1 VNRARTTG
9 SAEARLIPVA
19 EPGPAVDRGRFD
31 QTGRWSAPPAHWADE
46 ADDRI
51 HAAMLAERIRSAL
64 DELPSRQR
72 QVVIL
77 RDVEGLGSEEVSS
90 MLAITEG
97 NQRVL
102 LHRGRS
108 RLRQVLESH
117 YDRPSA

>member
-1 VNRARTTG
+1 MSIDLRRKGAAMTV
-9 SAEARLIPVA
+9 
-19 EPGPAVDRGRFD
+19 VDPGRFD
-31 QTGRWSAPPAHWADE
+31 PAGHWAAPLTHWADD

-51 HAAMLAERIRSAL
+51 CAAALAERISSAL

-77 RDVEGLGSEEVSS
+77 RDVEGLGSEEVCS
-90 MLAITEG
+90 MLDITEG

-108 RLRQVLESH
+108 RLREILASC
-117 YDRPSA
+117 YDRS